1 MSADVHTLDKPRQ
14 YCATLTLRKVTEEGA
29 VLVDVRERSEIA
41 ALAFDVPA
49 VMVMPMSEFER
60 RFMELPRDQEL
71 ILACSVGE
79 RSLRAAHLLLH
90 HGYDKVANM
99 EDGLT
104 KWVRKG
110 FPVRGDVSS
119 PANDSACCAP
129 PSPAGKRC

>member
-1 MSADVHTLDKPRQ
+1 
-14 YCATLTLRKVTEEGA
+14 
-29 VLVDVRERSEIA
+29 
-41 ALAFDVPA
+41 
-49 VMVMPMSEFER
+49 MVMPMSEFER
-60 RFMELPRDQEL
+60 RFMN
-71 ILACSVGE
+71 AA
-79 RSLRAAHLLLH
+79 RSGVDPMLRRRAQRKAAHLLLH